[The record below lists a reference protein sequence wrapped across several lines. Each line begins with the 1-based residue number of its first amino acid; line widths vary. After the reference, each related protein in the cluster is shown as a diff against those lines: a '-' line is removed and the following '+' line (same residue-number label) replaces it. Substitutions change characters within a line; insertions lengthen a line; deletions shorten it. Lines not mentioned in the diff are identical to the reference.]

1 MSDQILIDGLQV
13 MAHVGVTHEE
23 RASPQML
30 EVSLVMDWDLA
41 PSARTERLAM
51 TLDYAEVRD
60 RTVRCVHE
68 RPRALIE
75 TVAENIAHELI
86 TVYRMRRI
94 QVEVRKFVLE
104 NTRSV
109 AVRIVREGR

>member
-1 MSDQILIDGLQV
+1 MSDQILIEGLRV
-13 MAHVGVTHEE
+13 MTHIGVTSEE
-23 RASPQML
+23 RATPQMI
-30 EVSLVMDWDLA
+30 EVSLALDWDLA

-51 TLDYAEVRD
+51 TIDYAEVRE
-60 RTVRCVHE
+60 RVIRCAHE

-75 TVAENIAHELI
+75 TVAEDLAHELI

-104 NTRSV
+104 HTRSV
-109 AVRIVREGR
+109 GVRIVRDGR